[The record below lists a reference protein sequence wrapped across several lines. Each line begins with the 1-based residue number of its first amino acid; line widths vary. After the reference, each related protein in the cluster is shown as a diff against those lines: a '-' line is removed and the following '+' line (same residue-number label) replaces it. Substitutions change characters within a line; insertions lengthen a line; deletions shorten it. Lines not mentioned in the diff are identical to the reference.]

1 MRKNLTAW
9 PSSTVPLQMLNCVTM
24 PVSGPLPLAPCIWR
38 TRTGGA
44 VHGALK
50 ADDVL
55 ELEVESH
62 PRCSSWRLQVEQ
74 KSVAK
79 DAADVA
85 ETWHGVLLCVG
96 RASHGLA
103 SWMNAFL
110 VSVTALLVE
119 RGGVCVSR

>member
-1 MRKNLTAW
+1 M
-9 PSSTVPLQMLNCVTM
+9 SSSCR
-24 PVSGPLPLAPCIWR
+24 A
-38 TRTGGA
+38 
-44 VHGALK
+44 
-50 ADDVL
+50 
-55 ELEVESH
+55 
-62 PRCSSWRLQVEQ
+62 RLQVEQ
-74 KSVAK
+74 ESVAKDAADVAERGALVMVRLRRTLQSVAK

-96 RASHGLA
+96 RAAHGLA